1 MTDIFNEVDEEVRR
15 EKLKQFWE
23 RYNAAIIGVALL
35 IVIGVGGWRA
45 WQWYDQKKAAEAGA
59 AFETAVSL
67 DASGKTAE
75 AQAAFERI
83 AATGTSGY
91 RLLARIREAT
101 ELAQKDRTA
110 AVAAYDSV
118 AKDSGVER
126 TFQDLAAIRAAL
138 LLLDSAP
145 LSDIQQRLEP
155 LSANDR
161 PFRHTAREIMAL
173 SAWRAGDKAAARR
186 WANLILTD
194 PDTPAASRARVEVI
208 GTLLG
213 ESRKG

>member
-126 TFQDLAAIRAAL
+126 IFQDLATIRAAL